1 MPGLRVEHLNKS
13 FGSNQVL
20 FDISLDIKEREF
32 FVLLGPSGCGKSTLL
47 RSIAGLE
54 TVDSGRIFIDNKDI
68 TGLEPGERNIA
79 MVFQNYALYPH
90 MTVFENL
97 AFPLKLRGLK
107 KKDIEVKVRDVSKML
122 EIDRY
127 LAKRPGQLSGGEKQ
141 RVAVGRALVRDPS
154 LFLFDEPLSNIDA
167 KLRAIMRA
175 EISRLHKRIGITTV
189 YVTHDQTEAL
199 TLGTRIAIMRQG
211 HIEQIGTPEEVYNDP
226 KTMFVAGFMGAPPM
240 NLLHV
245 NVKDNRLYV
254 GKDSIFN
261 LNNNNLPENV
271 VLGIRPE
278 KIELGGELRG
288 KIVLKEM
295 LGSYMLLH
303 IEFYDNNLILRT
315 DKEVNGEVVTFNFP
329 GEALY
334 FFDVQS
340 GKRL

>member
-1 MPGLRVEHLNKS
+1 MPGLRVEHLNKF

-122 EIDRY
+122 GIDRY

-254 GKDSIFN
+254 GKDSIFD